1 MTLIDNFEDFDNFV
15 NFDDLDVFDDSGDK
29 ELLDNLGLLQGD
41 WK

>member
-29 ELLDNLGLLQGD
+29 ELLDILGLLQGD
-41 WK
+41 

>member
-29 ELLDNLGLLQGD
+29 ELLDILGLLQGD